1 MTDPGDASRPRSRE
15 GGDRDAQGRR
25 SRPARERRLAY
36 LHRFRSPLLATA
48 VALAIWQAIVWLG
61 DLPAFI
67 LPGPLRVAEALWL
80 NRVSIAENAVV
91 TIGEV
96 LAGLALGAALGAA
109 TAIQLA
115 ASPASRAVM
124 RPILV
129 FTQAVPVFAL
139 APVLT
144 LWFGYGLWSKIAMA
158 VLIIYFPVTSAFYDG
173 LTRTPQGWLDLA
185 RTMGASPAR
194 TMWRLRV
201 PAAIPALASGL
212 RLAAVYAPIGA
223 VIGEWVGASKGLGH
237 LMLLANG
244 RAKVDLMF
252 AALIVLALF
261 TVLLHAAVD
270 RAARRLT
277 ERMSDASG

>member
-1 MTDPGDASRPRSRE
+1 MIP
-15 GGDRDAQGRR
+15 
-25 SRPARERRLAY
+25 AY
-36 LHRFRSPLLATA
+36 LHRLRNPLLATV
-48 VALAIWQAIVWLG
+48 VALAVWQAVVWIG
-61 DLPAFI
+61 ELPPFI
-67 LPGPLRVAEALWL
+67 LPGPAPVAEALWL
-80 NRVSIAENAVV
+80 NRVSIAQNAVV

-115 ASPASRAVM
+115 ASPAARALV
-124 RPILV
+124 RPIHV

-194 TMWRLRV
+194 IMWRVRI
-201 PAAIPALASGL
+201 PAAVPSLASGL

-223 VIGEWVGASKGLGH
+223 VIGEWVGASRGLGH

-244 RAKVDLMF
+244 RAKIDLMF
-252 AALIVLALF
+252 AALLVLAVF

-277 ERMSDASG
+277 ERMSDAAA